1 MAADAAVPVVSDKIK
16 LFSTVFESALFV
28 NRMTLP
34 AVFTKRKF
42 CMEMFLAPSKVNT
55 APPPKGVVM
64 VVARLGAPLNVTFL
78 NGVDPGMSVRYK
90 SAV

>member
-1 MAADAAVPVVSDKIK
+1 
-16 LFSTVFESALFV
+16 
-28 NRMTLP
+28 
-34 AVFTKRKF
+34 
-42 CMEMFLAPSKVNT
+42 MFLAPSKVKT

-90 SAV
+90 SAVYEPG